1 MLSKWRSLSIT
12 LFCDVFFLDRSSL
25 NQLIWHLSLTH
36 SQSLVWLKTW
46 QWDAKMRKTLPGD
59 FLLCLCDQMS
69 LCLSLVTSLGG
80 FPGETGGVRR
90 TATRLIM
97 SGDARLS
104 LSAGELWVSCFSSA
118 CVWLELNWWGWGS
131 FSIRDEGGNRSD
143 LEHGDILL
151 KAVERFAL
159 WPSEPERTNILHFQI
174 IYHTLKDFFTLID
187 LFYFNRFLSI
197 THLTLNLYVKIETKI
212 RIVAKPASL
221 DSRYLLVDL
230 IKPLFCNKGRCGPSW
245 PEQLPLCR
253 LSQNWISSAHQKMN
267 RSAMFFKSAEF
278 GKNWPRFWPKQTWP
292 FEPEGCLRCSA
303 MQPSASTRSTSWAA
317 VHLKRQIILSSRKS
331 AKFEIK

>member
-1 MLSKWRSLSIT
+1 MVRYYSNTFISGLSSEFVRFKMNLVSLILSTIIKHFQTWHSYRSTIKKRGERDNMLSKWRSLSIT

-36 SQSLVWLKTW
+36 SQSLVWLETW

-118 CVWLELNWWGWGS
+118 CVWLELSWWGWGS

-174 IYHTLKDFFTLID
+174 IYHTLKDF
-187 LFYFNRFLSI
+187 
-197 THLTLNLYVKIETKI
+197 
-212 RIVAKPASL
+212 
-221 DSRYLLVDL
+221 LL
-230 IKPLFCNKGRCGPSW
+230 
-245 PEQLPLCR
+245 
-253 LSQNWISSAHQKMN
+253 
-267 RSAMFFKSAEF
+267 
-278 GKNWPRFWPKQTWP
+278 
-292 FEPEGCLRCSA
+292 
-303 MQPSASTRSTSWAA
+303 
-317 VHLKRQIILSSRKS
+317 
-331 AKFEIK
+331 